1 MLDII
6 ILVRCLAFFS
16 HSIQLERDLAPGTAF
31 ALKMATLKLH
41 LSPGQPLNS
50 QLFLQG

>member
-6 ILVRCLAFFS
+6 ILVCCLAFF
-16 HSIQLERDLAPGTAF
+16 HSIQLERDLEPGTAF